1 MAEAQAWVKEHK
13 DDKDLIMPEQS
24 IGELYIKIGA
34 DISEFT
40 AKIDLAQT
48 KIDRLVA
55 DCDSLNVKLEAISQK
70 QQAPAIEPKP
80 IEPPPAP
87 IPAKH
92 SFTAAEVQEFLNS
105 PDMKVAVNEAI
116 KVGLAKIRGKVI

>member
-1 MAEAQAWVKEHK
+1 
-13 DDKDLIMPEQS
+13 
-24 IGELYIKIGA
+24 
-34 DISEFT
+34 
-40 AKIDLAQT
+40 
-48 KIDRLVA
+48 
-55 DCDSLNVKLEAISQK
+55 LEAIDAK